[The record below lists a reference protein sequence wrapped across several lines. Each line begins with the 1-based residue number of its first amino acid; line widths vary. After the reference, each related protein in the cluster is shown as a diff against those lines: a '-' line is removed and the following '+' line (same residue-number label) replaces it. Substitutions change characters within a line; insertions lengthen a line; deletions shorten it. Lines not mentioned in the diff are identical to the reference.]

1 MQRFCYTIIT
11 DFPRQEV
18 RPSGQD
24 WPNLA
29 LTFFPT
35 KEFSL
40 NTRNY
45 SVKRRR
51 VSTIVVGS
59 LAATGMLAITLPYA
73 NAASPAPKPA
83 ACSPQDGIDNS
94 TIKLAFITDGS
105 GANAASF
112 NGTYEAAKLRLS
124 QENAKG
130 GVFGRKFVLTKYDG
144 QSNAA
149 ALADATNK
157 AIINDKNFGVLDQ
170 INIET
175 MFPILKANNVP
186 AIGIGLP
193 PTGRDANAFSST
205 GAASVDYTVNT
216 TAKRMAA
223 AGAKNVAT
231 ISFPV
236 PAAVAAADGFN
247 ATLPTVGM
255 TNVLKISDAP
265 FAAYDAT
272 STALK
277 LKQSGADGVY
287 LVLLV
292 DGGISVMQA
301 LKQQGVT
308 IKAPLLP
315 GLSDPDLIAKV
326 GSPLDGIIGSTYGTI
341 PPGVPGRPGFRTYT
355 NGMRAAG
362 LNPNNPSAA
371 SAFVSADTFIAG
383 LKLTGPCPTRQGFID
398 ALHKA
403 KSFSGAGL
411 LPAPISYRPDLT
423 VNGNPARCSWYITV
437 QNGKMVPDKA
447 ATCGDYISVATG
459 KVVAVKS

>member
-1 MQRFCYTIIT
+1 MILKTP
-11 DFPRQEV
+11 D
-18 RPSGQD
+18 G
-24 WPNLA
+24 
-29 LTFFPT
+29 
-35 KEFSL
+35 
-40 NTRNY
+40 
-45 SVKRRR
+45 KRRNR
-51 VSTIVVGS
+51 TAVVVSALSAAIALSLVGVQAQ
-59 LAATGMLAITLPYA
+59 AAVPAA
-73 NAASPAPKPA
+73 NAA
-83 ACSPQDGIDNS
+83 ACAPQDGIDNS

-112 NGTYEAAKLRLS
+112 AGTYEAAKLRLS

-130 GVFGRKFVLTKYDG
+130 GVYGRKFVLTKYDG

-149 ALADATNK
+149 VLADQTTK
-157 AIINDKNFGVLDQ
+157 AIVNDKNFGVLDQ

-175 MFPILKANNVP
+175 MFPILKAHNVP

-193 PTGRDANAFSST
+193 PTGRDTNAFSAV
-205 GAASVDYTVNT
+205 GASSNDYTVNA

-236 PAAVAAADGFN
+236 PAAVAAANGFN

-272 STALK
+272 STALR
-277 LKQSGADGVY
+277 LKQAGADGVY

-301 LKQQGVT
+301 LKQQG
-308 IKAPLLP
+308 ISMKAPLLP

-326 GSPLDGIIGSTYGTI
+326 GSALDGIIGSTYGTV
-341 PPGVPGRPGFRTYT
+341 PPGVPGRPGLRTFT
-355 NGMRAAG
+355 NGMKAAG
-362 LNPNNPSAA
+362 LNPNNPSSA
-371 SAFVSADTFIAG
+371 SAFVSADTFIEGMKLAG
-383 LKLTGPCPTRQGFID
+383 RCPTRQGFID

-411 LPAPISYRPDLT
+411 LPAPISYRPALT
-423 VNGNPARCSWYITV
+423 PNGNPAKCSWFVTV

-447 ATCGDYISVATG
+447 PVCGDYMDVNTG
-459 KVVAVKS
+459 KIVAG

>member
-1 MQRFCYTIIT
+1 MIQQVNNRRHNSKSVIAVGATT
-11 DFPRQEV
+11 
-18 RPSGQD
+18 
-24 WPNLA
+24 A
-29 LTFFPT
+29 LLG
-35 KEFSL
+35 FSL
-40 NTRNY
+40 VLPTAE
-45 SVKRRR
+45 
-51 VSTIVVGS
+51 
-59 LAATGMLAITLPYA
+59 AATSTAKAI
-73 NAASPAPKPA
+73 
-83 ACSPQDGIDNS
+83 ACSPQDGISES

-112 NGTYEAAKLRLS
+112 AGTYEAAKLRLS

-130 GVFGRKFVLTKYDG
+130 GVFGRQFVLTKYDG
-144 QSNAA
+144 ESNATT
-149 ALADATNK
+149 LADQTTK
-157 AIINDKNFGVLDQ
+157 AIVNDKNFGVLDQ

-186 AIGIGLP
+186 AIGISLP
-193 PTGRDANAFSST
+193 PTGRDLNAFSAV
-205 GAASVDYTVNT
+205 GAASVDYTVNA

-223 AGAKNVAT
+223 VGAKNAAT

-236 PAAVAAADGFN
+236 PAAVAAANGFN

-272 STALK
+272 STALR
-277 LKQSGADGVY
+277 LKQAGADSAY

-308 IKAPLLP
+308 LKAPLLP

-326 GSPLDGIIGSTYGTI
+326 GSALDGIIGSTYGTV
-341 PPGVPGRPGFRTYT
+341 PQGVPGRPGLRTFT

-383 LKLTGPCPTRQGFID
+383 MKLAGPCPTRQGFID

-411 LPAPISYRPDLT
+411 LPAPISYRPALT
-423 VNGNPARCSWYITV
+423 PNGNPARCTWFITV

-447 ATCGDYISVATG
+447 ATCGDYMEVATG
-459 KVVAVKS
+459 KIVAG

>member
-1 MQRFCYTIIT
+1 MKQGNINNSSIHKSA
-11 DFPRQEV
+11 V
-18 RPSGQD
+18 
-24 WPNLA
+24 A
-29 LTFFPT
+29 LTAVT
-35 KEFSL
+35 SLLGFSL
-40 NTRNY
+40 FIP
-45 SVKRRR
+45 SAEA
-51 VSTIVVGS
+51 STS
-59 LAATGMLAITLPYA
+59 LAKVAT
-73 NAASPAPKPA
+73 
-83 ACSPQDGIDNS
+83 CSPQDGISDS

-105 GANAASF
+105 GPNAASF
-112 NGTYEAAKLRLS
+112 VGTYEAAKLRLS

-144 QSNAA
+144 ESNAST
-149 ALADATNK
+149 LANQTTK
-157 AIINDKNFGVLDQ
+157 AIVNDKNFGVLDQ
-170 INIET
+170 INVET

-186 AIGIGLP
+186 AIGISLP
-193 PTGRDANAFSST
+193 PTGRDTNAFSAVGT
-205 GAASVDYTVNT
+205 ASVDYTVNS

-223 AGAKNVAT
+223 VGAKNVAS

-236 PAAVAAADGFN
+236 PAAIAAANGFN

-255 TNVLKISDAP
+255 TNVLKINDAP

-272 STALK
+272 STALR
-277 LKQSGADGVY
+277 LKQAGADGVY

-301 LKQQGVT
+301 LKQQGIS

-326 GSPLDGIIGSTYGTI
+326 GSALDGIIGSTYGTV
-341 PPGVPGRPGFRTYT
+341 PPGVPGRPGLRTFT
-355 NGMRAAG
+355 NGMKAAG

-383 LKLTGPCPTRQGFID
+383 MKLAGPCPTRQGFID

-411 LPAPISYRPDLT
+411 LPAPINYRPALT
-423 VNGNPARCSWYITV
+423 PNGNPAKCTWFVTV
-437 QNGKMVPDKA
+437 QNGKMIPDKA
-447 ATCGDYISVATG
+447 PTCGDYMEVSTG
-459 KVVAVKS
+459 KIVAG